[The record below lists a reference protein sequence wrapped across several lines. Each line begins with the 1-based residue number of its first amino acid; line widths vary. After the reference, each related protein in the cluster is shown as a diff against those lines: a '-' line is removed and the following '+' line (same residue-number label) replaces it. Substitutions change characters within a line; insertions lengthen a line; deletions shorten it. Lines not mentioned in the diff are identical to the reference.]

1 MLIEQTRAALQ
12 GQRSACSDPAPVVDG
27 VMADMLAEVSGT
39 RFAEDHGLA
48 GVTDLAGWRGSI
60 PVRGYE
66 AFGPYIDRELD
77 GDEAVLTRSPPY
89 AFLSTSGTSGKPKLI
104 PATRHWRVRYR
115 GPALYAQ
122 WGLYFKLLGLTRL
135 DEDNVLDLSWE
146 RTAVTSTVRQFPVY
160 GISQRPASVGSGDW
174 TPTWYDAPWS
184 VDESGNGDY
193 FDRLYTK
200 LRLLAGH
207 DVRLIVSVN
216 PSKIVSL
223 AEQLNRSAE
232 QLLRD
237 VHDGGIQG
245 SAHPLA
251 PADPLLARRLGAA
264 LQFGDGTLRLTD
276 LWSRLSLLVCWNSAS
291 ARLYRPWVERLV
303 PEVPLI
309 PFSAT
314 GTEGVVTLPV
324 DTHPTSGPL
333 AVNQG
338 IYEFAQCDP
347 EDGAALAPDVDTLDY
362 TQLELGATYRLV
374 MSQANGLYRY
384 DVGDL
389 YRPIG
394 WVGRVPRL
402 EFLGR
407 AGVQSSFTGEKLTES
422 DVHGA
427 VGRSL
432 GDDWLSCPVFS
443 CVPVWATPPGYTIA
457 MEWTPSVAHLS
468 GEALGERID
477 RELTG
482 LNIEYAEKRRTG
494 RLRPIRV
501 IRLRE
506 HAFGQVDELRSRQ
519 GVATAQLKHHWIH
532 QDSALLTTLEQLDQV
547 LQSPTGPVQRL
558 TPTRSHLKD
567 QP

>member
-1 MLIEQTRAALQ
+1 MFFIEETRAALQ
-12 GQRSACSDPAPVVDG
+12 GQRSVCSDPAPVVDG
-27 VMADMLAEVSGT
+27 VLTDLLKEVGST
-39 RFAEDHGLA
+39 QFATDHGLS
-48 GVTDLAGWRGSI
+48 GVRDMAGWRSHI
-60 PVRGYE
+60 PVRGYDE
-66 AFGPYIDRELD
+66 FEPYIDRELD
-77 GDEAVLTRSPPY
+77 GVEAVLTRSPPY
-89 AFLSTSGTSGKPKLI
+89 AFLRTSGTSGRPKLI
-104 PATRHWRVRYR
+104 PATRHWRTQYR

-122 WGLYFKLLGLTRL
+122 WGLYFKLLGLTHL
-135 DEDNVLDLSWE
+135 KEDNVLDLSWE
-146 RTAVTSTVRQFPVY
+146 RTAVTSTIREFPVY

-174 TPTWYDAPWS
+174 TPPWYDAPWS
-184 VDESGNGDY
+184 VDGSGNVDY
-193 FDRLYTK
+193 FDRLYEK

-207 DVRLIVSVN
+207 DVQLIVSVN

-223 AEQLNRSAE
+223 AEQLGRSAE
-232 QLLRD
+232 QLVRD
-237 VHDGGIQG
+237 VHDGGIHG
-245 SAHPLA
+245 RAHPLA
-251 PADPLLARRLGAA
+251 PPDPLLARRLGAT

-276 LWSRLSLLVCWNSAS
+276 LWPGLSLLVCWNSAS
-291 ARLYRPWVERLV
+291 ARLYRSWVERLV

-324 DTHPTSGPL
+324 DTHATSGPL

-338 IYEFAQCDP
+338 IYEFAPCDP
-347 EDGAALAPDVDTLDY
+347 EDGAPLAPDVDTLDFP
-362 TQLELGATYRLV
+362 QLELGATYRLV

-384 DVGDL
+384 DVGDV

-402 EFLGR
+402 EFVGR
-407 AGVQSSFTGEKLTES
+407 AGFQSSFTGEKLTES

-443 CVPVWATPPGYTIA
+443 CVPVWALPPGYTVAI
-457 MEWTPSVAHLS
+457 EWTPSVAHLS
-468 GEALGERID
+468 PDALGERID
-477 RELTG
+477 TELVD

-501 IRLRE
+501 IRLRPN
-506 HAFGQVDELRSRQ
+506 AFGQVDALRARQ

-532 QDSALLTTLEQLDQV
+532 KDSALLTTLEQLDQV
-547 LQSPTGPVQRL
+547 LPSPQTAG
-558 TPTRSHLKD
+558 SHSED